1 MAVSFDIMTFNVC
14 NANPNRIAEA
24 GASLEK
30 YGWEER
36 SARIFEAIKNAN
48 PTFLCCQE
56 LRDQDGKDGKR
67 ECMEEQFFQNLAPN
81 GYDFVFCANNGDR
94 CSFKLAIAHK
104 GDLYYCTNKYQWWN
118 NPEDPEKFGDPAG
131 NGFGRVTL
139 MAKYY
144 PTIKVNGVR
153 QPDYLAIPIY
163 IVNAH
168 LGLKHAERMQHHKIL
183 IDQVHKIIRLEKA
196 ILAVMGD
203 FNCFPDDG
211 GPEELDLYEQAGF
224 TNVKHLKTTTGLP
237 IDGSFI
243 GYPEYD
249 KFVPEKGKIGSHLDR
264 MMIKTMNCAANIEYE
279 AVIDLKKYN
288 GADPSHPQSVEE
300 YLVDRDG
307 NDLRGNFPS
316 DHAPMH
322 VHTIIH
328 LFNNAICEQEPD
340 SLSER
345 ESTCLSKL

>member
-1 MAVSFDIMTFNVC
+1 MSPISFDAMTYNIC
-14 NANPNRIAEA
+14 NANPIRIVEA

-30 YGWEER
+30 YGWAAR
-36 SARIFEAIKNAN
+36 SPRIFEAIKNAK

-67 ECMEEQFFQNLAPN
+67 DYLEDQFLQNLAPE
-81 GYDFVFCANNGDR
+81 GYDLIFCANNGGR

-104 GDLYYCTNKYQWWN
+104 CDLYYRTNTYQWWN
-118 NPEDPEKFGDPAG
+118 NPENPEKFGDPMG

-144 PTIKVNGVR
+144 PTINVDGVR
-153 QPDYLAIPIY
+153 QPDCSAIPIY
-163 IVNAH
+163 IVNTH

-203 FNCFPDDG
+203 FNCFTDDG
-211 GPEELDLYEQAGF
+211 GSEELDLYEQAGF
-224 TNVKHLKTTTGLP
+224 TNVKLLKTTTGLP
-237 IDGSFI
+237 IDGTFV

-264 MMIKTMNCAANIEYE
+264 MMIKVMNCSANIKYE
-279 AVIDLKKYN
+279 ATINLNKYN
-288 GADPSHPQSVEE
+288 GADSSNPQSVEE

-307 NDLRGNFPS
+307 NDLRDNFPS

-328 LFNNAICEQEPD
+328 SFNNTICEQEPA
-340 SLSER
+340 SS
-345 ESTCLSKL
+345 CPKGK